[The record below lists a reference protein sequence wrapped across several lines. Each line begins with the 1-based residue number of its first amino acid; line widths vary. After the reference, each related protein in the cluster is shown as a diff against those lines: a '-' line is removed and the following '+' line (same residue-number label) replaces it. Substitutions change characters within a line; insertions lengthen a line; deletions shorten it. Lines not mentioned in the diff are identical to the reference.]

1 MTDTAPKPIDP
12 AVAQDLARLALDLSH
27 DKKFRKQFG
36 KLVKEAKP
44 ESPHAAAFA
53 DVDIEDKFESFKSEQ
68 EQREIKRAQDAIME
82 RLNAQRQKLLEGSED
97 GSAPKYDE
105 DTVKKI
111 EELMQKKGISDYE
124 DGRILYAAQNPPT
137 NTKPEKLPAQQGA
150 TWEFPEGSKAF
161 FENDKKASLNMA
173 YQVIDEFQRRRA

>member
-1 MTDTAPKPIDP
+1 MPGEVKPIDP
-12 AVAQDLARLALDLSH
+12 NVAQDLARLALDLSH
-27 DKKFRKQFG
+27 DKKTRKAFA
-36 KLVKEAKP
+36 KIVREAKP
-44 ESPHAAAFA
+44 DSPHAAAFA
-53 DVDIEDKFESFKSEQ
+53 DVEVEDRFEAFKNEQ
-68 EQREIKRAQDAIME
+68 EQKDIKRQQDAIME
-82 RLNAQRQKLLEGSED
+82 RLNSQRQRLLTGDEG
-97 GSAPKYDE
+97 GVKYDE

>member
-1 MTDTAPKPIDP
+1 MGDDPKPQIDP

-53 DVDIEDKFESFKSEQ
+53 DVDIEDRFESFKSEQ

-82 RLNAQRQKLLEGSED
+82 RLNTQRQKLLTGSED
-97 GSAPKYDE
+97 GSAPIYDE

-124 DGRILYAAQNPPT
+124 DGRILYAAINPPA
-137 NTKPEKLPAQQGA
+137 NTKPSNEPAPPGA
-150 TWEFPEGSKAF
+150 TWEMPAFAEYAKDPNKAAR
-161 FENDKKASLNMA
+161 NNA
-173 YQVIDEFQRRRA
+173 YAVIDEFRRRRA